1 MRPVFAFFCP
11 VPALL
16 LVCRQCEPCGC
27 SSRNGTGHHSAESLT
42 GSTRQP
48 SWRVMHGSV
57 RHPVGQ
63 RFHSDDTVAGVR
75 SIFPLTRGQ
84 VIRSPRCRAL
94 SGGTALALQ
103 LYSHILYRLFYPNSA
118 DHFQGATHQFQ
129 LLSTDFT
136 QIIQLTATPGQQLS
150 SDSRRCISRGRCA
163 GNGRR
168 WRDCRN
174 WRGTCGSSSHPL

>member
-27 SSRNGTGHHSAESLT
+27 SSRNGTGYHSAESLT
-42 GSTRQP
+42 DNMRQP
-48 SWRVMHGSV
+48 SWRVMPGSV
-57 RHPVGQ
+57 RCPGGQ

-129 LLSTDFT
+129 LLSTDFP
-136 QIIQLTATPGQQLS
+136 QIIQLTATLRATTFFRLQTVYFTGKM
-150 SDSRRCISRGRCA
+150 
-163 GNGRR
+163 
-168 WRDCRN
+168 CR
-174 WRGTCGSSSHPL
+174 

>member
-1 MRPVFAFFCP
+1 MSTRTRPPEEMTNPHCDHPGHTSRCALFSSFSGP
-11 VPALL
+11 VPVHLP
-16 LVCRQCEPCGC
+16 VCRQCEPCGC

-84 VIRSPRCRAL
+84 VIRCPRCRAL

-103 LYSHILYRLFYPNSA
+103 LYSHILYSKRLVR
-118 DHFQGATHQFQ
+118 TV
-129 LLSTDFT
+129 LIFT
-136 QIIQLTATPGQQLS
+136 ESSDQLS
-150 SDSRRCISRGRCA
+150 RATDRVPGLPASPGYVQ
-163 GNGRR
+163 
-168 WRDCRN
+168 
-174 WRGTCGSSSHPL
+174 

>member
-1 MRPVFAFFCP
+1 MSPHSTHPGHTFRCVLFLPFFCP

-16 LVCRQCEPCGC
+16 LVCRHRC

-42 GSTRQP
+42 DSMRQP

-57 RHPVGQ
+57 RCPGRQ
-63 RFHSDDTVAGVR
+63 RFHSDDTVAGIR

-103 LYSHILYRLFYPNSA
+103 LYSHILYRLFLPEQYGS
-118 DHFQGATHQFQ
+118 
-129 LLSTDFT
+129 LS
-136 QIIQLTATPGQQLS
+136 
-150 SDSRRCISRGRCA
+150 GRCSA
-163 GNGRR
+163 LTSPG
-168 WRDCRN
+168 
-174 WRGTCGSSSHPL
+174 